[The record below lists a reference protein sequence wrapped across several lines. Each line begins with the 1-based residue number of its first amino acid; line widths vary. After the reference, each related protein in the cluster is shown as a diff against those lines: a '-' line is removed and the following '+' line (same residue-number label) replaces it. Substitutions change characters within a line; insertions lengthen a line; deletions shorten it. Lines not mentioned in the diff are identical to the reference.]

1 MTRNVKER
9 EKKRHRDKDTA
20 VDGEKIKYISQM
32 KWIASFAR
40 LWNDYIMCD
49 LNKPT
54 KSTAPQKIQK
64 NKFDGII

>member
-32 KWIASFAR
+32 K
-40 LWNDYIMCD
+40 
-49 LNKPT
+49 
-54 KSTAPQKIQK
+54 
-64 NKFDGII
+64 